1 LSLLDVD
8 ISVSVITLIFR
19 AYLADQSM
27 DHLSATLKRGG
38 VKDILAFFPPNKRDG
53 KILEG
58 HFKKEGLPQ
67 VGEWWVKKQEAVVKD
82 AMIKEL
88 RELCEREESPEQ
100 ASSRSLDRSQ
110 E

>member
-1 LSLLDVD
+1 
-8 ISVSVITLIFR
+8 VSVITLVFR

-38 VKDILAFFPPNKRDG
+38 IKDILAFFPPNKRDG
-53 KILEG
+53 KILED
-58 HFKKEGLPQ
+58 HFKNQGLPQ
-67 VGEWWVKKQEAVVKD
+67 VGEWWLKKQEGVIKE
-82 AMIKEL
+82 AMVKEL

-100 ASSRSLDRSQ
+100 ASTRSLDHSQ